1 MSKLL
6 YGKAQVCDGICPFS
20 YDNENERIT
29 VFTGTSPIEITEET
43 DTIIGQPFEVFAGE
57 CSLYKLSVPLS
68 NCCTTIENGRVKQV
82 ASLDQ
87 VRPVEYIIKNYQ
99 ENSKYTEMRVQFPE
113 LDYFI
118 PSFNRSTNSEKEIT
132 FSCVKDVIDE
142 FEIQYCGTTISISF
156 CLKAQ
161 TKVGVRA
168 TAKTISEVVV
178 KFPETDNLTYLINLY
193 NNLRCFFSFVC
204 NRVNIGL
211 RSATLIGTYPKKTL
225 EETTVVY
232 KNAYTQ
238 QNLIISQKYLE
249 PLEDKKI
256 ISKTLNYSFFKSNL
270 KELFQ
275 LFRRYRYS

>member
-20 YDNENERIT
+20 YDTENEKIT

-43 DTIIGQPFEVFAGE
+43 DTIIGQPFEVFAGG

-68 NCCTTIENGRVKQV
+68 NCCTTIENGKVKQV

-118 PSFNRSTNSEKEIT
+118 PSCNRCTNSEKEIT
-132 FSCVKDVIDE
+132 FSWIKDVIDE
-142 FEIQYCGTTISISF
+142 FEIQYCDTTISISF
-156 CLKAQ
+156 CLKVQ
-161 TKVGVRA
+161 TKVDVRA

-178 KFPETDNLTYLINLY
+178 KFPETNNLTYLINLY
-193 NNLRCFFSFVC
+193 SNLRCFFHSFV
-204 NRVNIGL
+204 I
-211 RSATLIGTYPKKTL
+211 
-225 EETTVVY
+225 
-232 KNAYTQ
+232 
-238 QNLIISQKYLE
+238 
-249 PLEDKKI
+249 D
-256 ISKTLNYSFFKSNL
+256 
-270 KELFQ
+270 
-275 LFRRYRYS
+275 